1 MPRPSRHYP
10 SQSRCC
16 QVGCSVRIPA
26 FMKARTTPKAGI
38 LAHASTIHWQ
48 EFSFFKNRFGF
59 DPFTHYRKFLYF
71 LPFRC
76 TQCKVLE
83 HIIYIAAVF
92 GFAREAKKRQ
102 DMIGPC
108 VITSRFPSQLV
119 WSLNLQ
125 LILLKAAFVSLLCIR
140 SSETIDCNSR
150 FAGVFR
156 PFSYMLLKDRTVI
169 PQRYSISI
177 SLFGNR

>member
-1 MPRPSRHYP
+1 
-10 SQSRCC
+10 
-16 QVGCSVRIPA
+16 
-26 FMKARTTPKAGI
+26 MKARTTPKAGI

-59 DPFTHYRKFLYF
+59 DPFTHNRKFLYF

-108 VITSRFPSQLV
+108 VITSRFPSPAR
-119 WSLNLQ
+119 
-125 LILLKAAFVSLLCIR
+125 LIIEPSAHPTEGSV
-140 SSETIDCNSR
+140 R
-150 FAGVFR
+150 FTAV
-156 PFSYMLLKDRTVI
+156 YQVI
-169 PQRYSISI
+169 
-177 SLFGNR
+177 